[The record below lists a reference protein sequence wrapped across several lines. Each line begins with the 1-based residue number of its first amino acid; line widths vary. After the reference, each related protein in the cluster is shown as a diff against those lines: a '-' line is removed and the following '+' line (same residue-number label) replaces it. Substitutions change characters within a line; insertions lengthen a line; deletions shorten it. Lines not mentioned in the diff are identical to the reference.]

1 MDLSKLRKAIDGFLL
16 ETEPITKH
24 ISNFEWRERY
34 GLAPVIFR
42 AAIKR
47 QYESL
52 NSIVAMSGTDKGYSV
67 VSLLRPACEE
77 LIWIKYLKHIGL
89 EDANELLQMMAVV
102 EIGKTIEAQLEFAGA
117 ETMRQLGFS
126 SAFIRKQS
134 ASVLSAKKHLK
145 ALGKRLNWPDSSKR
159 EVPSVFF
166 VAKATNS
173 LELYRFL
180 YHATSKFVHF
190 SAHELMRRVW
200 GRPGTVTIS
209 SDTFE
214 RYWSAFSL
222 RWGLHLYLETLV
234 EALDWIEPET
244 GPDLDETKVMATA
257 EVIREFGVVPI
268 ITAEELRWPFPPS
281 RAQFNSASRH
291 SRSW

>member
-1 MDLSKLRKAIDGFLL
+1 MDLSELRKAVDGFLR
-16 ETEPITKH
+16 ETKAITEH
-24 ISNFEWRERY
+24 VSHFEWKESD
-34 GLAPVIFR
+34 GLVPVIFR
-42 AAIKR
+42 AVIKR

-52 NSIVAMSGTDKGYSV
+52 NSIVGVSGTDRGYSV

-89 EDANELLQMMAVV
+89 EDANELLRMMAVV
-102 EIGKTIEAQLEFAGA
+102 EIGKTIEAQLEYAGA
-117 ETMRQLGFS
+117 ETMSLLGFS
-126 SAFIRKQS
+126 SAFIGKES

-145 ALGKRLNWPDSSKR
+145 ALGKRLNWPGSGKS

-190 SAHELMRRVW
+190 SVHELMRRVW
-200 GRPGTVTIS
+200 GRPGAVTIS

-244 GPDLDETKVMATA
+244 GPDLDEARVMATA

-268 ITAEELRWPFPPS
+268 ITAEELRWPFPS
-281 RAQFNSASRH
+281 KL
-291 SRSW
+291 